1 MLTTVQMVILVVTVI
16 IAGAVCGLVLS
27 IIENNKKREFSYN
40 KIDLSLNSTYGK
52 MRNSDISVDDIID
65 DFKLL
70 K

>member
-1 MLTTVQMVILVVTVI
+1 MLTTVQMVILVVAVI

-27 IIENNKKREFSYN
+27 KIENNQKQASSFNFVDFS
-40 KIDLSLNSTYGK
+40 SNSTYGK
-52 MRNSDISVDDIID
+52 MRSSDISVDDIIN